1 MSAIRS
7 WLSACVLG
15 LVFAAPIYAS
25 PEKAS
30 APDGCPTITHVP
42 LVTVV
47 RGDPAVVAAKIECAT
62 GSVLEVTIYVRLL
75 DAGKPTPVQ
84 MTGKGDGS
92 YEAVVPVSMI
102 RGISR
107 FWYYI
112 DARGKTT
119 PEQAEEG
126 VAQTRWYPVTII
138 DAAQLEGGAGG
149 SHKAAY
155 WLLGAAGVAGGAVL
169 WENHND
175 NGHGNNNPPPVVVPP
190 PSSNN
195 DEEDEEDAEEEEE
208 DEGSPAPPVN
218 PCVPTGSAEATPA
231 SACDTNSLIGIYI
244 CSSCPDST
252 IEVSGSWGGSASISS
267 YNNEGCGTDNP
278 VAVELAQP
286 PGAGLSAFPGD
297 FTITVRAN
305 GTVIST
311 IPWPDSSYRN
321 CL

>member
-1 MSAIRS
+1 MSAIRC

-15 LVFAAPIYAS
+15 LGLAITGYAS

-62 GSVLEVTIYVRLL
+62 GSVLDVTIYVRLL
-75 DAGKPTPVQ
+75 DAGKPTPVK
-84 MTGKGDGS
+84 MTGKGDGT

-126 VAQTRWYPVTII
+126 VAQTRWYPVTIL
-138 DAAQLEGGAGG
+138 DAANLESGAGG

-155 WLLGAAGVAGGAVL
+155 WLLGAAGAVGGAVL

-175 NGHGNNNPPPVVVPP
+175 NGHGGTPPPPAVVPP
-190 PSSNN
+190 PSQTQD
-195 DEEDEEDAEEEEE
+195 DEDDDQEESSDEQEDDTPEV
-208 DEGSPAPPVN
+208 PA
-218 PCVPTGSAEATPA
+218 CIPTGSGSLTTA
-231 SACDTNSLIGIYI
+231 SACDTNTPIGIYA
-244 CSSCPDST
+244 CVSCPDAVL
-252 IEVSGSWGGSASISS
+252 EASGSWGGSASQTV
-267 YNNEGCGTDNP
+267 YNNEGCSQLGAP
-278 VAVELAQP
+278 ALQLSQP
-286 PGAGLSAFPGD
+286 PGAGLSTLPGD
-297 FTITVRAN
+297 YTITIRAN
-305 GTVIST
+305 GQVIAT
-311 IPWPDSSYRN
+311 LPWPDGSYRN